1 MSVSFLEK
9 RESSLAE
16 EILQDASVGEG
27 IIIVHFDPTLGRE
40 ADPNPKI
47 ATVVEKVSKPSSK
60 RIAGQRSILNETR
73 KVGEGRV
80 DNIRG
85 GLAEM
90 CDDETLSRIGGNL
103 FLVRSGLGY
112 TLCSE
117 SVVGLSVLVYNGS
130 LATPFTPINSEE
142 DSFGGWT
149 PIDEFLEAGDVRGIA
164 KEFVLAARDMGL
176 IRQALRDFRSN
187 GLAAPL
193 FPSGFSIN
201 RYYEDRE
208 RNGTDIKFTL

>member
-9 RESSLAE
+9 RESSIAE
-16 EILQDASVGEG
+16 EILQGACVGEG
-27 IIIVHFDPTLGRE
+27 IIVVHFDAASGGE
-40 ADPNPKI
+40 GDPNPKI
-47 ATVVEKVSKPSSK
+47 ATVVERISKASSK
-60 RIAGQRSILNETR
+60 RIAGQRSIPIETR

-90 CDDETLSRIGGNL
+90 CDDETLSRVGGNL

-112 TLCSE
+112 TLCSG
-117 SVVGLSVLVYNGS
+117 SVVGLSVLVYDGPLS
-130 LATPFTPINSEE
+130 ASFTPINSEE

-149 PIDEFLEAGDVRGIA
+149 PIDEILETGDVRGIA
-164 KEFVLAARDMGL
+164 KEFALAARDMGL
-176 IRQALRDFRSN
+176 IKGALRDFRSD

-201 RYYEDRE
+201 RYYEERE
-208 RNGTDIKFTL
+208 RNGVDVKFTL